1 VCQEQRK
8 KTVYPVDD
16 PEWRKW
22 MNQSFYVRQGVSFL
36 DMT

>member
-22 MNQSFYVRQGVSFL
+22 KNQSFYVRQGVSLL